1 MKNASHTASAATIRG
16 LAVFPA
22 LSAAIALIFAAIF
35 VFSTPTA
42 VAQVSG
48 PDQPLEGVVPGN
60 TTDGA
65 SADAELWRQIRQ
77 GAQGT
82 VAGQDPRS
90 TQLIQSDGYYWQ
102 ETRNGPLALYT
113 AWGILGII
121 FLVSIFFAIRG
132 RIRVEHGLSG
142 HTIKRFSLVERVS
155 HWLLA
160 SSFIVLAL
168 TGLNLLFGRD
178 LIIPLI
184 GKEAFAAITI
194 YGKFIH
200 NYVAFA
206 FMASLVM
213 ITVLW
218 IGRNLPNWHDIVWI
232 LRGGGLF
239 GGGHPKARK
248 FNAGQKILFWLVIL
262 CGISI
267 SLSGWALL
275 YPFQTSM
282 FGETF
287 ALLNSWFGWNLNANL
302 SAVQEQQYQALW
314 HTIMAAFMIVVVIG
328 HIYIGTV
335 GMEGALSA
343 MTTGEV
349 DANWAREH
357 HSLWV
362 EEVEA
367 EAKAEAEEARR
378 SATDDG
384 KLQPAE

>member
-1 MKNASHTASAATIRG
+1 MKNARHTASAAMVKG
-16 LAVFPA
+16 LAAYPA
-22 LSAAIALIFAAIF
+22 LAAAIAMLFAAIF
-35 VFSTPTA
+35 VFSAPDA
-42 VAQVSG
+42 HAQVSG
-48 PDQPLEGVVPGN
+48 PDKPLAGSVPGN
-60 TTDGA
+60 TSDGA

-90 TQLIQSDGYYWQ
+90 GLLIQSEGHYWE

-121 FLVSIFFAIRG
+121 FLLSIFFAIRG

-142 HTIKRFSLVERVS
+142 HTIKRFSLVERAS

-160 SSFIVLAL
+160 SSFIILAL

-178 LIIPLI
+178 LVIPLI

-194 YGKFIH
+194 YGKYIH

-206 FMASLVM
+206 FMAALVM
-213 ITVLW
+213 IAVLW
-218 IGRNLPNWHDIVWI
+218 IGRNIPNGHDIVWL
-232 LRGGGLF
+232 LRGGGMF

-248 FNAGQKILFWLVIL
+248 FNAGQKMVFWLVIL

-282 FGETF
+282 FSETF
-287 ALLNSWFGWNLNANL
+287 ALFNAWFGLELNTNL

-314 HTIMAAFMIVVVIG
+314 HTVMAAFMIVVVIG

-367 EAKAEAEEARR
+367 EEGKR
-378 SATDDG
+378 SATDG

>member
-1 MKNASHTASAATIRG
+1 MKNARHTASAATIRG
-16 LAVFPA
+16 LAAFPA
-22 LSAAIALIFAAIF
+22 LTAAIALIFAAIF
-35 VFSTPTA
+35 LVSTPGA
-42 VAQVSG
+42 LAQVSG
-48 PDQPLEGVVPGN
+48 PDKPVEGAVPGN

-90 TQLIQSDGYYWQ
+90 GMLIQSEGHYWQ

-121 FLVSIFFAIRG
+121 FLLSIFFAIRG
-132 RIRVEHGLSG
+132 RIRIEHGRSG
-142 HTIKRFSLVERVS
+142 HTIKRFSLVERAS

-160 SSFIVLAL
+160 SSFILLAL
-168 TGLNLLFGRD
+168 TGLNLLFGRS

-184 GKEAFAAITI
+184 GKEAFSAITI

-206 FMASLVM
+206 FMAALA
-213 ITVLW
+213 IIAVLW
-218 IGRNLPNWHDIVWI
+218 IARNIPNRHDIVWI
-232 LRGGGLF
+232 LRGGGMF

-248 FNAGQKILFWLVIL
+248 FNAGQKIVFWVVIL

-275 YPFQTSM
+275 YPFQTTM
-282 FGETF
+282 FGDTF
-287 ALLNSWFGWNLNANL
+287 ALFNSWFGWNLNTNL

-314 HTIMAAFMIVVVIG
+314 HTIMAAFMVVVVIA

-349 DANWAREH
+349 DANWAKEH

-362 EEVEA
+362 EEIQ
-367 EAKAEAEEARR
+367 AEEGRR
-378 SATDDG
+378 TATDG